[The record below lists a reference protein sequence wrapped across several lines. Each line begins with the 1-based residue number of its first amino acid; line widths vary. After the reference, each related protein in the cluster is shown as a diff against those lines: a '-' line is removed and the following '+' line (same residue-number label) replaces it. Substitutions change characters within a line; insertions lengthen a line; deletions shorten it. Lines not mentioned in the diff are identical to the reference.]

1 MCRGHER
8 GLYVL
13 TADAKVAE
21 NVVRDKVVDLVQL
34 RLFGAVLG
42 VHLVETVQPETLEEL
57 LGSEESANEAGDMLA
72 EIAS

>member
-1 MCRGHER
+1 LCRGHER

-42 VHLVETVQPETLEEL
+42 VHLVETVKPETLEEL